1 MFFIN
6 IYFYDFLPICRFTG
20 YSGSFICSCDYL
32 HQGIYGNLW
41 TTCSKRKV
49 PRPHSPFGK
58 RKTRENILR
67 VLRAQ
72 VRKEVFVTGVQR
84 EITETFNSFNATLLH
99 SQAEFF
105 FFFPFYFFLA
115 GKFYFEN
122 TTSFIQ
128 RHGSKIKKNF
138 FRVHDCFGSYP
149 SPRQLFCPTDSPG
162 LAPTLPLIRH
172 FALSEK
178 LVLGEV

>member
-1 MFFIN
+1 MIFSLSVDSQDIQVVSSALVTT
-6 IYFYDFLPICRFTG
+6 YTKEYTG
-20 YSGSFICSCDYL
+20 TFGQPAPNARYHVHTVLLAREKRARISCVY
-32 HQGIYGNLW
+32 YA
-41 TTCSKRKV
+41 RKCA
-49 PRPHSPFGK
+49 R
-58 RKTRENILR
+58 RCL
-67 VLRAQ
+67 
-72 VRKEVFVTGVQR
+72 
-84 EITETFNSFNATLLH
+84 
-99 SQAEFF
+99 SQAFSGKSLKLSTLSMLRCFTARQSF